1 MEPWGV
7 LFQKVVSS
15 KRWLYRELN
24 CFTWKLEEFCFR
36 KWSPMS
42 GDFTDSST
50 AFVSESGHQ
59 WAVTLQ
65 IVQLLYMEPWGVLF
79 QKVVSKEWW
88 LYRECW
94 GVLFQKVVTNEQ
106 WLYRVGL
113 PYMEPW
119 GVLFQKVVT
128 NEQWLYRVGLPYMEP
143 WGVLFQ
149 KVVLGE
155 WSHQDGLSSGA
166 FSVRLMFAACL
177 KLLFF
182 FIVCFLALFI
192 CCGCRCF
199 CLGSAD
205 F

>member
-7 LFQKVVSS
+7 LFQKVVSN

-88 LYRECW
+88 LYR
-94 GVLFQKVVTNEQ
+94 
-106 WLYRVGL
+106 
-113 PYMEPW
+113 
-119 GVLFQKVVT
+119 
-128 NEQWLYRVGLPYMEP
+128 VGLPYMEP